1 MEINEYRWS
10 NHYLFGGMMNE
21 EIRNLE
27 DNIIALLNDSF
38 APIEAK
44 RLIIK
49 DIYRMVEQKAEEII
63 LDERSSHNNGN
74 AENL

>member
-1 MEINEYRWS
+1 
-10 NHYLFGGMMNE
+10 MNE

-38 APIEAK
+38 APIETK

-63 LDERSSHNNGN
+63 LEERSSHNNGD
-74 AENL
+74 AENIQQDKLAELSK

>member
-1 MEINEYRWS
+1 
-10 NHYLFGGMMNE
+10 MNE

-27 DNIIALLNDSF
+27 DNIIILLNESN

-49 DIYRMVEQKAEEII
+49 DIYHMVEQKAEEII
-63 LDERSSHNNGN
+63 LEERSSHNNGN
-74 AENL
+74 AEDI